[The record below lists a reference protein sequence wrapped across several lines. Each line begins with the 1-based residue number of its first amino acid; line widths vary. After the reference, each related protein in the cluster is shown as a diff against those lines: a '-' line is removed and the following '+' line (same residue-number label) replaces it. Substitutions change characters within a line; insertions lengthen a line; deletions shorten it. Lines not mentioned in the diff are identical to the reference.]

1 MQKKFNFVL
10 QIGLKNNKHTI
21 KRKEQKEELV
31 YKQKHKETNKR
42 IIARSDFDLDL
53 GVTSHK
59 LLLHKLLHSQIQ
71 KMHSKQNRNRKRKRV
86 INTTNPI

>member
-1 MQKKFNFVL
+1 M

-59 LLLHKLLHSQIQ
+59 LLLHKLLHSQTP
-71 KMHSKQNRNRKRKRV
+71 KMHLKQNKTRKKKKKKGY
-86 INTTNPI
+86 